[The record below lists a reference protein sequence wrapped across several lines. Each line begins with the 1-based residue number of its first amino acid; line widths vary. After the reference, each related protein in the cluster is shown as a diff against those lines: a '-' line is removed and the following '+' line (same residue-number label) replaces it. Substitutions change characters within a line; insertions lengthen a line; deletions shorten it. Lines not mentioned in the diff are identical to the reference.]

1 MNATT
6 QTITKSTSKTQS
18 DWVSQSKDKMV
29 LNTIH
34 NDLEQIEDIHQIK
47 LSLVGLTRKITTSDT
62 NRQMALIEIL
72 HALSRLE
79 TAQNLIRTAQTN

>member
-1 MNATT
+1 MTAQIKTDSLNFGGF
-6 QTITKSTSKTQS
+6 QKSGITS
-18 DWVSQSKDKMV
+18 
-29 LNTIH
+29 LIH
-34 NDLEQIEDIHQIK
+34 QDLEQIEEIHQIK
-47 LSLVGLTRKITTSDT
+47 LSLVSLTRKITTSDT